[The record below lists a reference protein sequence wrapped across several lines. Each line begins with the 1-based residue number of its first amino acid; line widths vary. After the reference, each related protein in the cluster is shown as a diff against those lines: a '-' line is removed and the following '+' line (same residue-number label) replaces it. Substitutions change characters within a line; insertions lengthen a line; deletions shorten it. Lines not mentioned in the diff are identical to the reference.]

1 MNINELIGKTLVDIK
16 INEYKDQI
24 NFYCD
29 NGTKYRMYHEQDCCE
44 DVKIEDIC
52 GKLNDLINTP
62 IIMAEETANSGEI
75 DWGSCTWTFYKFATT
90 KGYVTI
96 RWYGESNGYYSEE
109 VDFELIKD

>member
-44 DVKIEDIC
+44 DV
-52 GKLNDLINTP
+52 
-62 IIMAEETANSGEI
+62 
-75 DWGSCTWTFYKFATT
+75 
-90 KGYVTI
+90 
-96 RWYGESNGYYSEE
+96 
-109 VDFELIKD
+109 DFELIKD